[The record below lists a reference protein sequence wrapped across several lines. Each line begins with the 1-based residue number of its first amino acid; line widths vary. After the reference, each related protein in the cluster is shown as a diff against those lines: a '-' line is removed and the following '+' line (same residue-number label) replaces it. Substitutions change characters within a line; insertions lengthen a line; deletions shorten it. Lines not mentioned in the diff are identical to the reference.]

1 MRAFID
7 GFNLI
12 RIESDEYIH
21 DVTVLNMLFRFVK
34 KKSIINILKRINQF
48 PYNKQILFILTVKNI
63 YYKLDL

>member
-21 DVTVLNMLFRFVK
+21 DVSVLNISCRFVK
-34 KKSIINILKRINQF
+34 KKEHL
-48 PYNKQILFILTVKNI
+48 V
-63 YYKLDL
+63 